1 MLFYYVLSTTPVNFV
16 SIGRKTASQF
26 KKTFYNLHRS
36 TLSWFCYRAMQQDE
50 SWSHFSLLG
59 LRPSSSIAQQ
69 LHGSGGIA
77 RGTKLVVFKKDIL
90 SR

>member
-1 MLFYYVLSTTPVNFV
+1 
-16 SIGRKTASQF
+16 
-26 KKTFYNLHRS
+26 
-36 TLSWFCYRAMQQDE
+36 MQQDE

>member
-1 MLFYYVLSTTPVNFV
+1 
-16 SIGRKTASQF
+16 
-26 KKTFYNLHRS
+26 
-36 TLSWFCYRAMQQDE
+36 MQQDE
-50 SWSHFSLLG
+50 SRSHFSLLVLG